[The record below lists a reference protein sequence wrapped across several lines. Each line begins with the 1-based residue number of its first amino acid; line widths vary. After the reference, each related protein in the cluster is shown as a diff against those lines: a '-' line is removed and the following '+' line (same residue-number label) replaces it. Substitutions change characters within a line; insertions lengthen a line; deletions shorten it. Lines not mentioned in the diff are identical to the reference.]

1 MADADPKDRESTR
14 YLTMG
19 ASIGLFGV
27 VGALAGAAV
36 CPVCVVA
43 TPALLGV
50 GLYKRW
56 QERGQAP
63 GGAAPEGEGK
73 PES

>member
-1 MADADPKDRESTR
+1 MSEPSPEERESTR

-19 ASIGLFGV
+19 AGIGLFGV

-56 QERGQAP
+56 TERKKP
-63 GGAAPEGEGK
+63 EPAPE
-73 PES
+73 P